1 MVSTKRTPKEIEK
14 DFKRI
19 REAGEIA
26 TSIRELERM
35 TNLSYEKIKTTM
47 SKHPIVFKKLKEQI
61 ALNKQNAKDERK
73 RQKEAETLAKAEEKA
88 KLRAEKKLNKKEK
101 RSQSDKEEDHSLTGE
116 IPKKSAE
123 GFVIDASI
131 TGVKDLRNILSE
143 IFNTKSK
150 IILTSITINELEK
163 MQIMTGIKGA
173 DARYILAL
181 AAENEEIFENILIDE
196 TYDTPDDC
204 IIQYC
209 SENKKGIILLTSD
222 KTMAL
227 KARMHEVQVRYLKQT
242 NIITNNGNKK
252 SSNSKI
258 MTLFSARRI
267 GDQLLIS
274 EFQTD
279 TKSIRVCSNG
289 IEYEDGVRELKIGD
303 DVYIATKKPD
313 YITFAHYKIISLYS
327 ENNCEM
333 IYSKRIYDYKDIDLL
348 KASYKAFIKNFKV
361 KHDL

>member
-26 TSIRELERM
+26 TSMRELERM
-35 TNLSYEKIKTTM
+35 TSLSYDKIKTTM

-73 RQKEAETLAKAEEKA
+73 RRKEAETLAKAEEKA
-88 KLRAEKKLNKKEK
+88 KLRAEK

-116 IPKKSAE
+116 IPKKSVE
-123 GFVIDASI
+123 GFVIDSSI

-163 MQIMTGIKGA
+163 MQITTDDIKGA

-181 AAENEEIFENILIDE
+181 AAENDEIFENVLIDE

-242 NIITNNGNKK
+242 PITTNKGNKK
-252 SSNSKI
+252 RSNSKI

-267 GDQLLIS
+267 GNQLIIPA
-274 EFQTD
+274 FQTD
-279 TKSIRVCSNG
+279 TKSICVCSNG

-348 KASYKAFIKNFKV
+348 KASYKAFINNFKV